1 MFSSEGGNRREWI
14 AILIENAH
22 FYVSLSPASLF
33 RFKGQVA
40 QFNNWN
46 EEWNWAKIYQ
56 VEYSPEKFSANK
68 FIFEKKKKEL
78 KVLLGVISSGADQ
91 VGKVLKS

>member
-1 MFSSEGGNRREWI
+1 
-14 AILIENAH
+14 
-22 FYVSLSPASLF
+22 
-33 RFKGQVA
+33 
-40 QFNNWN
+40 
-46 EEWNWAKIYQ
+46 